1 MEEFTALG
9 MTAVR
14 SPAEVAAAVD
24 DGVIFL
30 MVTNTASTQ
39 QVLDGPNGLW
49 STLRPGALIIDM
61 GSNQV
66 DATREWQEQAQAR
79 GADWLDAPVSGGQ
92 VGARAATLTTMCGGT
107 AEAFAR
113 ALPLL
118 ERLGKVIRHLGKSG
132 SGQVAKLA
140 NQIIVASNIASV
152 AEALTLAKAHG
163 LDLAQLREALLGGFA
178 SSLVLDLHGQRM
190 VAGEFTP
197 GGTAV
202 NQLKDVLE
210 AIRVA
215 GAAGLRLPILE
226 ANRELW
232 QAMINA
238 GLGELDHSGLY
249 RHYEMTSHAL
259 KAH

>member
-1 MEEFTALG
+1 
-9 MTAVR
+9 
-14 SPAEVAAAVD
+14 
-24 DGVIFL
+24 
-30 MVTNTASTQ
+30 
-39 QVLDGPNGLW
+39 
-49 STLRPGALIIDM
+49 
-61 GSNQV
+61 
-66 DATREWQEQAQAR
+66 
-79 GADWLDAPVSGGQ
+79 
-92 VGARAATLTTMCGGT
+92 
-107 AEAFAR
+107 
-113 ALPLL
+113 
-118 ERLGKVIRHLGKSG
+118 
-132 SGQVAKLA
+132 
-140 NQIIVASNIASV
+140 
-152 AEALTLAKAHG
+152 
-163 LDLAQLREALLGGFA
+163 
-178 SSLVLDLHGQRM
+178 M